1 MNRFLK
7 YFMMLLTL
15 VLIVVPVIFII
26 NLYKTSESAMQ
37 DSYDKTDSKRQS
49 SIREGKVNPS
59 KDAVSI
65 LFLGID
71 DNEGRRKNGQTTEH
85 SRTDSMI
92 LSTFSPDKRQIRLLS
107 IPRDT
112 ISYIP
117 KVGYYDKITHA
128 HAYGGP
134 VAAMDS
140 VEATLNVPVDYY
152 VRVNMDAFVE
162 AVDELGGIYYD
173 VPYDLN
179 EPNTDDSG
187 RIKIKKGYQKLNG
200 DEALAVARTRHHDS
214 DLKRGERQMDLI
226 KLLFQKAKSLDSYD
240 KLDDLV
246 QIVGKNAKHNLT
258 ASEIKSLASMY
269 LSDDIEFK
277 TSQLKGEDDYLQ
289 NIYYYN
295 PSVSNIMKYSN
306 ILRSD
311 LGLSKITDKD
321 DFLDQRVIKHYGTLV
336 PLTPLDQSLLKNN
349 QKDTS
354 STDDSTDNSASN
366 DNTTETQSTETD
378 NSNSYGGYDQNSQG
392 TTQNDNYGQ
401 TNNYN
406 QTNQSDSFNNNQNQT
421 NQLY

>member
-37 DSYDKTDSKRQS
+37 ASYDKSDSKRQS
-49 SIREGKVNPS
+49 NIREGKVNPS

-92 LSTFSPDKRQIRLLS
+92 LSTFSPEKRQIRLLS

-258 ASEIKSLASMY
+258 SSEIKSLASMY

-277 TSQLKGEDDYLQ
+277 KSQLKGKDDYLQ

-295 PSVSNIMKYSN
+295 PSVSSIMKYSN

-311 LGLSKITDKD
+311 LGLSKITNKD
-321 DFLDQRVIKHYGTLV
+321 EFLDQRVIKHYGTLV

-349 QKDTS
+349 QKIHLLLMITS
-354 STDDSTDNSASN
+354 MIQQIQITIIIYNHLKKIVQTQMKVLTKVVKVVLKMI
-366 DNTTETQSTETD
+366 TTIRQIVLIHSITIKIK
-378 NSNSYGGYDQNSQG
+378 
-392 TTQNDNYGQ
+392 
-401 TNNYN
+401 
-406 QTNQSDSFNNNQNQT
+406 
-421 NQLY
+421 